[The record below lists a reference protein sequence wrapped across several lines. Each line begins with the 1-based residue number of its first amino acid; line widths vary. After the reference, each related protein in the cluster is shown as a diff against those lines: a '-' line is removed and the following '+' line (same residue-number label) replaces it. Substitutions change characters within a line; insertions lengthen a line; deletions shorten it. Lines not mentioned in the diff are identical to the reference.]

1 MLVSIHYC
9 LISHLITSEHTS
21 MSKYSLPA
29 YELTSNESLHRF
41 IDSLIHTYNY
51 WICTVVFGSQY
62 EFLHVAG
69 ISGKQ

>member
-29 YELTSNESLHRF
+29 YELRSNESLHRF
-41 IDSLIHTYNY
+41 IDSLIHST
-51 WICTVVFGSQY
+51 IGFVRS
-62 EFLHVAG
+62 FLAANTN
-69 ISGKQ
+69 SYM